1 MCNVSA
7 GWYCPS
13 GTATVNGKVCP
24 AGFYCTGGPTNKVAC
39 SGGMFSATEGSTSVA
54 TCSECVAGKFAPE
67 GSSGC
72 TKCAPG
78 TIAPALGTATCD
90 SCKPGE
96 YTEYEGSVSCM
107 SCPAGKTSVSGSVSV
122 EGCNLDADGTTSV
135 TLTETVRMVVN
146 LPMTFA
152 EFDDEK
158 QQSFKEAIAKA
169 AAGQVRADHV
179 TIDTIEEMSRAERRL
194 LAQGIRVSVS
204 VKAVD
209 KSAADAIAASLTE
222 DAINLELERAGLPP
236 ATLLGA
242 PTVVNSEAEGASA
255 LDIGDTAS
263 AGSASGTAVAVGI
276 VVPVAVIMLVCAGWY
291 FVRTRKKNQVSV
303 V

>member
-1 MCNVSA
+1 M
-7 GWYCPS
+7 
-13 GTATVNGKVCP
+13 
-24 AGFYCTGGPTNKVAC
+24 
-39 SGGMFSATEGSTSVA
+39 
-54 TCSECVAGKFAPE
+54 
-67 GSSGC
+67 
-72 TKCAPG
+72 
-78 TIAPALGTATCD
+78 
-90 SCKPGE
+90 
-96 YTEYEGSVSCM
+96 
-107 SCPAGKTSVSGSVSV
+107 
-122 EGCNLDADGTTSV
+122 DADGTTSV

-255 LDIGDTAS
+255 LDSGDTAS

-276 VVPVAVIMLVCAGWY
+276 VVPVAVIMLACAGWY
-291 FVRTRKKNQVSV
+291 FVRTRQKNSVEASDLEAARKSREEEARKSMEAQVLHV
-303 V
+303 L